1 MPKRIDKLKTLE
13 VRISDINYGNHMGN
27 DRALSFFQDAR
38 ICFLEQLGYEERRIG
53 ENVGIIISEAQV
65 KYRKEV
71 FLHDLLDASVW
82 VDEIRDRSLVM
93 HYAFIRQSDQTCVF
107 EGSTKIYAF
116 DYQSRKA
123 VRLPEAFREAVEE
136 DRRNPQ

>member
-1 MPKRIDKLKTLE
+1 MPKRIDNLKNLE

-38 ICFLEQLGYEERRIG
+38 ISFLKQLGYEEHHIG

-82 VDEIRDRSLVM
+82 VDEIRDRSFVM
-93 HYAFIRQSDQTCVF
+93 HYAFTRQSDQACVF

-123 VRLPEAFREAVEE
+123 IRLPEVFREAIEGDGPGE
-136 DRRNPQ
+136 

>member
-1 MPKRIDKLKTLE
+1 MPKRIDNLRTLE

-27 DRALSFFQDAR
+27 DRALTFFQDAR
-38 ICFLEQLGYEERRIG
+38 ISFLQQLGYEERRIG
-53 ENVGIIISEAQV
+53 DNVGIIVSEAQV

-82 VDEIRDRSLVM
+82 VDELRDRSFVM
-93 HYAFIRQSDQTCVF
+93 HYAFIRQSDQACVF

-123 VRLPEAFREAVEE
+123 VRLPEAFRKSVGDDLSEV
-136 DRRNPQ
+136 